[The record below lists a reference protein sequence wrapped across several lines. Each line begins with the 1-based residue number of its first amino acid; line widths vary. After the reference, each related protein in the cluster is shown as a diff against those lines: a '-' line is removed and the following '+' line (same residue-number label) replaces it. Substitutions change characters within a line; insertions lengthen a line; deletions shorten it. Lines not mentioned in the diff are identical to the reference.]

1 MDSIP
6 TVLKKAENQYLLIN
20 SRKIHLFIPMYVS
33 RIQEF
38 LKEGKKKKLEASL
51 CRSVSSLVQ
60 GPC

>member
-6 TVLKKAENQYLLIN
+6 TVLKKAENQHLVIN

-38 LKEGKKKKLEASL
+38 LKEGKKKNLKHLFVEA
-51 CRSVSSLVQ
+51 CH
-60 GPC
+60 P